1 MQQRKKL
8 IFRAKRKGN
17 VEILIG
23 TKNTLSH
30 QLFSF
35 FLSFFFFPEN
45 LQGAIKEL
53 MTTTILEP
61 VYYSVIQG
69 KTNLK

>member
-1 MQQRKKL
+1 MHKEHFKPS
-8 IFRAKRKGN
+8 A
-17 VEILIG
+17 V
-23 TKNTLSH
+23 
-30 QLFSF
+30 
-35 FLSFFFFPEN
+35 FLPSFFFPEN

-69 KTNLK
+69 KKNLK

>member
-1 MQQRKKL
+1 MHKEHFKPS
-8 IFRAKRKGN
+8 A
-17 VEILIG
+17 V
-23 TKNTLSH
+23 
-30 QLFSF
+30 
-35 FLSFFFFPEN
+35 FLLPFFFFFPEN

-61 VYYSVIQG
+61 VYVIQG